1 VSCKLE
7 IGKRFMPGISEEQPP
22 KPWRSFTRK
31 TATPGF
37 NGKSSNRT
45 EKLICYRN
53 SDVTGSQQY
62 PNGADSPQRIPN
74 HHHHH
79 DGAEV
84 YR

>member
-1 VSCKLE
+1 LEKDSCQEFQRSSHQNLGDPSQ
-7 IGKRFMPGISEEQPP
+7 GKTQLRGLMGSLQ
-22 KPWRSFTRK
+22 
-31 TATPGF
+31 
-37 NGKSSNRT
+37 T
-45 EKLICYRN
+45 EPESYVIEN

-79 DGAEV
+79 GAEV